1 VHGEPCTEHRYLMWE
16 TLCHLHA
23 VSDLT
28 WMVVG
33 YFNETMLDLSTSQLQ
48 PDRHIKWK
56 ILDRP

>member
-1 VHGEPCTEHRYLMWE
+1 
-16 TLCHLHA
+16 
-23 VSDLT
+23 
-28 WMVVG
+28 MVVG